1 MFKKCLYVVAV
12 AVLFVGA
19 CGAIAGACDD
29 DYNDTIDNGT
39 KLHQKILLRPTVD
52 APAGAIGK
60 ADLEVENEHGMSRS
74 EFEVETKGLLPG
86 EYTVTITN
94 KSEGASFL
102 LGVINVTAEVHDD
115 DDTYDNDSDH
125 HHGRSD
131 HHNGGYD
138 HHHGRSDHHDCRDN
152 HTMEDEND
160 FDCRDNTTESEDAFA
175 IPDGLALTDLGT
187 LSIADSNSVVMLRGS
202 FDNITDNITD
212 NTTHRKR
219 KIFAAR
225 SSLIPG
231 IAGPDVSGQAFIKA
245 ITMKN
250 NQRGTFL
257 LFARK
262 APADTTLNI
271 SVNGYGVGNTRS
283 NKRGWV
289 IVHRLPWINLPTV
302 KSIVATDSNGNTV
315 FSANF

>member
-1 MFKKCLYVVAV
+1 MYKKYLHVLAV
-12 AVLFVGA
+12 AVLFFGTCVT
-19 CGAIAGACDD
+19 IAGACDD
-29 DYNDTIDNGT
+29 DYNDNIDNGT
-39 KLHQKILLRPTVD
+39 KLHQKILLMPTVD

-74 EFEVETKGLLPG
+74 EFEIETKGLLPG
-86 EYTVTITN
+86 DYTVTITN

-115 DDTYDNDSDH
+115 DDNNDNEYDH
-125 HHGRSD
+125 HD
-131 HHNGGYD
+131 GGYD

-152 HTMEDEND
+152 QTMENENY
-160 FDCRDNTTESEDAFA
+160 FDCRDNTTESEDNFT
-175 IPDGLALTDLGT
+175 IPEGLALTDLGT
-187 LSIADSNSVVMLRGS
+187 ISIADSNSIVMLRGA
-202 FDNITDNITD
+202 FDNSTD

-219 KIFAAR
+219 KMFAAH
-225 SSLIPG
+225 SDLTPG
-231 IAGPDVSGQAFIKA
+231 IAGPDVSGQAFMKA
-245 ITMKN
+245 ITIKN
-250 NQRGTFL
+250 KQWGTFL

-271 SVNGYGVGNTRS
+271 SVNGYGVGNTKS

-289 IVHRLPWINLPTV
+289 ILHRLPWINLPTV
-302 KSIVATDSNGNTV
+302 KSIVATDSNGTTV